1 MEEKIFFIHIL
12 GTKKNIVK
20 KWPRPRELR
29 WTQHWKRNIFFE
41 LFRSREASKLC
52 MSWEYCAPSLLLH
65 VASCIHLVP
74 TPVCKTKRVT
84 SPVSDLSLSLM
95 EFSFVHTRAKWDFFL
110 PVVCR
115 NKSPEKIL
123 TRSEPWGWA
132 ICELLKIS
140 LAFLKKKKKYETNDW
155 TQQESQNHLEA
166 IIAVI
171 FLPLRDWGSPCKCDE
186 HPRIKRQFLVQS
198 VLIRGSLV
206 KSNLIPKQDHLPLSR
221 DPL

>member
-12 GTKKNIVK
+12 GTKKKYRK
-20 KWPRPRELR
+20 KV
-29 WTQHWKRNIFFE
+29 TASARNKMNSALKKKYF
-41 LFRSREASKLC
+41 FRSREASKLC
-52 MSWEYCAPSLLLH
+52 MSWEYCAPSPLLLH

-95 EFSFVHTRAKWDFFL
+95 EFSFVHTRAKWNFFL

-140 LAFLKKKKKYETNDW
+140 LAFLTKKKYETNDW

-171 FLPLRDWGSPCKCDE
+171 FLPFRDRGSPCKCDE